1 MIKYFNIKIILYKI
15 IKMDEEV
22 KYDYLSRKK
31 KRTSS
36 MDTHSDYDEIIN
48 TLNQL
53 NINSNET
60 VLHKI
65 LKKMTGLEKK
75 IDEMQKIYIKMDHFE
90 KKMEKILIEKDY
102 VIDNLKDE
110 IEKLRSDNKELTETV
125 YSSSKNDYFY

>member
-1 MIKYFNIKIILYKI
+1 
-15 IKMDEEV
+15 MDEEID
-22 KYDYLSRKK
+22 YDYLSRKK

-65 LKKMTGLEKK
+65 LKKMNGLEKK
-75 IDEMQKIYIKMDHFE
+75 IDEMQKIYIKMDNFE